1 MRSGRIGQRLVYE
14 DITLLWALC
23 APLLLPA
30 TLSALA
36 SGLTWTNGLI
46 IALALVIPFAVRRR
60 VEFDRAYGRVL
71 VAWVLSL
78 SPRGPRLVLRELV
91 HGRLSAYQ
99 YVQVVAVKVLVRG
112 GSVTEHRV
120 RLVGQGSE
128 GVGLAVASEAQ
139 NAALAGVL
147 DVLAM
152 GDRRAALVAAGKLAR
167 DLGMPLRDSPSA
179 AVPAELRPD
188 AAPK

>member
-14 DITLLWALC
+14 DITLLWAVC

-30 TLSALA
+30 TLFALA

-91 HGRLSAYQ
+91 HGRLSTYQ
-99 YVQVVAVKVLVRG
+99 DVQVVAVKVFVRG

-128 GVGLAVASEAQ
+128 RVALAVASEAQ

-179 AVPAELRPD
+179 AVPAEPH
-188 AAPK
+188 P